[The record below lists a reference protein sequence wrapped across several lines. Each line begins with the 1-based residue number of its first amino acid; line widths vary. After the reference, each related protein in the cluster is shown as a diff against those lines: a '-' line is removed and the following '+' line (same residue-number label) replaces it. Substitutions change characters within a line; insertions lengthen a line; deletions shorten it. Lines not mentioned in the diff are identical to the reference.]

1 MGEIYTADFLNGLE
15 RILKR
20 AAASVDPESL
30 EGRRVALMKAEIFDS
45 IDEAA
50 GKWRQE
56 HADVH
61 TGANTGRGT

>member
-1 MGEIYTADFLNGLE
+1 PMGFLFEALGIGE
-15 RILKR
+15 H
-20 AAASVDPESL
+20 AGDASVDPESL

-50 GKWRQE
+50 RKWRQE
-56 HADVH
+56 NADVH